1 MRKVKVFPDGGLWI
15 STNELLV
22 SWEFQKARSAP
33 HRITQSTALGKV
45 KLFAALHKL
54 LVFVQEIS
62 DSLFREF

>member
-1 MRKVKVFPDGGLWI
+1 MREVKVFPNRCFGIATD
-15 STNELLV
+15 ELLV

-33 HRITQSTALGKV
+33 HRITQSATLGVV